1 METYLEM
8 QARHKKQVNNF
19 PMMFAFNNKQFEES
33 MEKLGLESSD
43 TDKIYSL
50 GAGGFIKKSDS
61 DAFNEMFKRIRA
73 EMKEGHKD
81 YNFAFGMFDYELSNH
96 EYKYTYDVTDTLDAL
111 DISQKDIEASD
122 TLKRALQAAIAL
134 QRASEEA

>member
-19 PMMFAFNNKQFEES
+19 PMMAAFNNKQFEEG
-33 MEKLGLESSD
+33 MEKLGLEASD

-50 GAGGFIKKSDS
+50 GSGIFIRKSDS
-61 DAFNEMFKRIRA
+61 EAFNEMFKRIRA

-81 YNFAFGMFDYELSNH
+81 YTFALGMFDYELSNH
-96 EYKYTYDVTDTLDAL
+96 EYNYTWDVTDTIESVGL
-111 DISQKDIEASD
+111 SKEDIEASD